1 MKKIICYGLWCALVI
16 ALLAVPVQADLS
28 VFVATVAF
36 DEDAN
41 LDNGQGIGLR
51 WGRSSDIIGGET
63 SLLIAR
69 PERQL
74 LDTAETATAI
84 FYEGRLMVNIPTGG
98 PIKPF
103 AGIGLGRVTITSVD
117 PTLTDVKGDAAA
129 SAYNDALLIVADA
142 QSNTTISY
150 GGGANYSLN
159 ERLSLRADI
168 RQYSVLS
175 VASLVQDAVTDAVGD
190 AVGDAV
196 LEGRVKDRTVQYNE
210 LSLGLNFK
218 F

>member
-103 AGIGLGRVTITSVD
+103 AGIGLGRVTITSID
-117 PTLTDVKGDAAA
+117 PTLPDGTDEAVA
-129 SAYNDALLIVADA
+129 SAFNAVADG

-175 VASLVQDAVTDAVGD
+175 VASLVQDAVTDAVTD
-190 AVGDAV
+190 AVSDAV

>member
-1 MKKIICYGLWCALVI
+1 MKKTVVYKIWWVWAI
-16 ALLAVPVQADLS
+16 ALMAVPVQADLS
-28 VFVATVAF
+28 VFVATVSF

-41 LDNGQGIGLR
+41 LDNGAGIGLR

-84 FYEGRLMVNIPTGG
+84 FYEGRLLVNIPTGAQV
-98 PIKPF
+98 KPF
-103 AGIGLGRVTITSVD
+103 VGVGLGRVTITSVD
-117 PTLTDVKGDAAA
+117 PTIPDETDEVVA
-129 SAYNDALLIVADA
+129 SAFNTVADG

-150 GGGANYSLN
+150 GGGAHYSLN
-159 ERLSLRADI
+159 ERLSLRADV

-175 VASLVQDAVTDAVGD
+175 VASLVQDAAELG
-190 AVGDAV
+190 
-196 LEGRVKDRTVQYNE
+196 GRVKDKTFQYNE
-210 LSLGLNFK
+210 LSIGANFK